1 MNDHEATHSID
12 ILWLLTKLFRW
23 IWNVLGPK
31 LLKIMICIMSN
42 IARSYKICVNLMPYT
57 CSLYAL
63 INAYQQ
69 PDDQSIFKR
78 HFIISVRDSS
88 HMMIVIIIS
97 TSFEECVELCTQ
109 ALQTLRITKSMPLS
123 AYCLCMTKIISTYIT
138 SWFLII

>member
-78 HFIISVRDSS
+78 HFIISVRDFS

-97 TSFEECVELCTQ
+97 TSFEESSNFKNFTW
-109 ALQTLRITKSMPLS
+109 ITKSMPLS